1 MPAAKSQCSDETKE
15 KIKAYQEADVQFRL
29 EWETFEIENATRL
42 AKLERL
48 RDERNAKLDEAKRA
62 IRQDAELIPDMRTT
76 FTEGPFK
83 VQKKW
88 SDYYIPEKLVH
99 MLGERGLYDSA
110 LTSKIVAIR
119 TEVASFPEVKKFLE
133 DHGLLKDFECCE
145 DGAESGTAISGPKPI
160 PPLGAE
166 LKKE

>member
-1 MPAAKSQCSDETKE
+1 MPKSPCSDETRE
-15 KIKAYQEADVQFRL
+15 KIRAYENADVQFRL
-29 EWETFEIENATRL
+29 EWEKFENEHATQL
-42 AKLERL
+42 ALLEKL

-62 IRQDAELIPDMRTT
+62 VRQDTESLDDMRTT

-88 SDYYIPEKLVH
+88 SDFYIPEKLVH

-110 LTSKIVAIR
+110 VSSKIVAVR
-119 TEVASFPEVKKFLE
+119 TEVATYPEVHRFLE
-133 DHGLLKDFECCE
+133 DHGIIREFECCE
-145 DGAESGTAISGPKPI
+145 DGEESHTAITGPKPI
-160 PPLGAE
+160 PPLAAE